1 MTQDKEEEAAA
12 FNSEL
17 EADMDLISLID
28 ISKHYEMGDQ
38 TVKALDSVTVHIA
51 KNDYL
56 AFIGSSGSGKSTMLN
71 ILGCLDRPS
80 TGTYHLNGKD
90 VDSLTENELSE
101 IRNLEIG
108 FIFQS
113 FNLLPRSTALANVM
127 QPLVYRNI
135 SYKDR
140 KKLALEALKRVGL
153 DSRVSHFPNQLSGG
167 QRQRVAIARALVT
180 EPSILLADEPTGNLD
195 TKNGD
200 KVSDLLFDL
209 NKQLGTTLVLVTHDD
224 RLAERCQRIIRL
236 EGGKVVADNASEAFQ
251 REALQ
256 DQAAEQ

>member
-1 MTQDKEEEAAA
+1 MTQDKEEEVAA

-51 KNDYL
+51 ENDYL
-56 AFIGSSGSGKSTMLN
+56 AFIGTSGSGKSTMLN

-135 SYKDR
+135 SYKGR
-140 KKLALEALKRVGL
+140 KKLALEALQRVGL
-153 DSRVSHFPNQLSGG
+153 GSRVSHFPNQLSGG

-195 TKNGD
+195 SRTTD
-200 KVSDLLFDL
+200 EIMILFDEL
-209 NKQLGTTLVLVTHDD
+209 HHDGHTLIIVTHEPEIADHCKRVVELKD
-224 RLAERCQRIIRL
+224 GRIF
-236 EGGKVVADNASEAFQ
+236 ADS
-251 REALQ
+251 RH
-256 DQAAEQ
+256 